1 MTRSLTIGITA
12 FWCLMSYLLLRS
24 EFGDLHAVG
33 TPIPPT
39 LIWKRLLESS
49 DQSLLALTH
58 HGLTN
63 RIGSFKWL
71 PTTVETNLTSAD
83 NGIELPEGMT
93 HGILGYTIDFD
104 GNLILPDA
112 SPTNRIRLS
121 SQIRTDAAGAW
132 THLHLQIALKP
143 RIWTIEADA
152 SDTSVRVHTENAGVV
167 DEAVYTIKDVLTSQ
181 GLLSQLGLFGEY
193 SAMLPALMAK
203 HNSASSSFF
212 TVDARQDH
220 RLRFGGQKI
229 RCYRLRFTA
238 LGSYIIDVFVN
249 PQSGEV
255 IRVNFPNRVS
265 LINET
270 FL

>member
-1 MTRSLTIGITA
+1 MTRPLTIGITA

-24 EFGDLHAVG
+24 EFGDLHAIG
-33 TPIPPT
+33 TPIPPV

-71 PTTVETNLTSAD
+71 PTTVETNISSTDS
-83 NGIELPEGMT
+83 GIELPEGMT

-121 SQIRTDAAGAW
+121 SQIRTDAEGAW

-152 SDTSVRVHTENAGVV
+152 ADSAVRVHTENAGAVE
-167 DEAVYTIKDVLTSQ
+167 DAVYTVKDLFTSQ
-181 GLLSQLGLFGEY
+181 GLLSQIGLFGEL
-193 SAMLPALMAK
+193 SAMLPALMAQR
-203 HNSASSSFF
+203 NSASSLI

-238 LGSYIIDVFVN
+238 LGSYVIDVFVN

-255 IRVNFPNRVS
+255 IRMNFPNRVS